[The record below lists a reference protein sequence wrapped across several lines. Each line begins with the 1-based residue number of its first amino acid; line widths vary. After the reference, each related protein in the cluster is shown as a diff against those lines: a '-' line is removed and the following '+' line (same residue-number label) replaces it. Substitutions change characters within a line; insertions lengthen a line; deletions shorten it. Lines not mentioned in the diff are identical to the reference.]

1 MPDLI
6 ALLALLLL
14 ALATAGL
21 IRLCRALEETP

>member
-6 ALLALLLL
+6 VLAILLLL
-14 ALATAGL
+14 AAATAGL